1 MVRDLESHA
10 IVTKI
15 VLACDNL
22 TGGVFFNDRPDL
34 VP

>member
-15 VLACDNL
+15 VWACDNL